1 MTLERGGAEEGEGE
15 GAPVV
20 RALGLHASAS
30 AVSPLPAA
38 VAPTV
43 QIQMDRSE
51 VRRARRHHPC
61 QVERHHARGLDLHSE
76 DGDLRGRSG
85 ERTSLISLQTRY
97 DLMSLLGLAVTIL
110 YMMITRFILVY
121 FFFL

>member
-1 MTLERGGAEEGEGE
+1 MTLERGGAEEGKGE

-20 RALGLHASAS
+20 RAPGLHASAS

-61 QVERHHARGLDLHSE
+61 QVEQHHARGLDLHSE

-97 DLMSLLGLAVTIL
+97 DLMRLLGLAITIL
-110 YMMITRFILVY
+110 YMITRFILVY